1 MNFIEELRNLSTK
14 IEEQKGIVENEEQ
27 TKAAFIDPFILK
39 VLGYDIFDPL
49 EVVREAKGGTGTKQG
64 EKADYAIKKDD
75 EVIMIIECKKC
86 GADLTDAHTKQ
97 LYRYF
102 SFAHARIAVLTNGV
116 LYQFYTDL
124 EKPNLMDTKPFLEF
138 DMLDIQQQLV
148 QQPLVNEL
156 KRFTKSAFDLE
167 SILAAARDL
176 KYTNEIKRTVIK
188 HLKPPSEDFVKFL
201 LSRLDIKGQKQS
213 EEIQEFTDIVTRVLN
228 HVFDPDPPPPN
239 VPLYVTMQDGTVIA
253 EKEAVDTFIKTI
265 EKLGVDEAAKTAKEH
280 KIFAH
285 KGRNVYLIS
294 DDKDSEGL
302 PQRKLGAYWIATR
315 SSSPDK
321 KRILDQIAA
330 GLGVEMTVIATPK
343 PRH

>member
-1 MNFIEELRNLSTK
+1 MDFTEKLRDLSIHIAKEKDCATTEAKTKSALVIPFIEFMGYNSKSLTE
-14 IEEQKGIVENEEQ
+14 VEPEFE
-27 TKAAFIDPFILK
+27 I
-39 VLGYDIFDPL
+39 
-49 EVVREAKGGTGTKQG
+49 RTKQG
-64 EKADYAIKKDD
+64 EKVDYAIKKDG
-75 EVIMIIECKKC
+75 EVIMIIECKKY
-86 GADLTDAHTKQ
+86 GSDLTDAHISQ
-97 LYRYF
+97 LSGYF
-102 SFAHARIAVLTNGV
+102 VFIDAQIAVLTDGGR
-116 LYQFYTDL
+116 YQFYTDL
-124 EKPNLMDTKPFLEF
+124 EKSNFMDTKPFLEF
-138 DMLDIQQQLV
+138 DLLDI

-201 LSRLDIKGQKQS
+201 LSRLDIKVQKQS

-228 HVFDPDPPPPN
+228 HVFKPDPPPPPPPD
-239 VPLYVTMQDGTVIA
+239 VPLHVTMQDGTVIA

-265 EKLGVDEAAKTAKEH
+265 EKLGVDEAAKTVKEH

-294 DDKDSEGL
+294 DDKDSEDL

-343 PRH
+343 PRR